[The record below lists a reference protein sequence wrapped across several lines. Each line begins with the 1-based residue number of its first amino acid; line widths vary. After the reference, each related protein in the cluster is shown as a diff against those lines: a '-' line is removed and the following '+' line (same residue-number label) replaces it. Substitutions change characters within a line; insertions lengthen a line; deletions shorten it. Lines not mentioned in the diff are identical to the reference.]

1 MRCMSSERISCVL
14 YLYRLCSPCLQDIQ
28 AHGWWWW
35 ICGLEL
41 QVCLVLI
48 TACIPANCTS

>member
-1 MRCMSSERISCVL
+1 MSIERISCVL
-14 YLYRLCSPCLQDIQ
+14 CLYLLCSPCRQAIQ

-48 TACIPANCTS
+48 TACIPATNCTS